1 MHMPTVDT
9 FFSPE
14 TTVPAAA
21 WPGPAS
27 GPLAPAAAD
36 KPVERRPSGRW
47 PVGFRLSVVMPVF
60 NERRTIDEI
69 VSRVLALDVPKEL
82 LIVDDGSS
90 DGTREQL
97 AAWAGHADVRIIL
110 HPKNQGKGAALRTGL
125 AAAQGQV
132 IAIQDADL
140 EYDPSQLLSLVEP
153 IILGEADVVF
163 GSRFLNGRPAG
174 QLRRHRWA
182 NTLLTSLSN
191 WLTGLSLTDME
202 TGHKLFRREAVAGLQ
217 IEQDRFGVEPELTAK
232 LARRGCRV
240 LELPIAYKGRNFA
253 EGKKIR
259 FRDALDA
266 VGCILRYWWTA
277 PPQ

>member
-1 MHMPTVDT
+1 MAMVDT
-9 FFSPE
+9 FNWPE
-14 TTVPAAA
+14 TTAPAAV
-21 WPGPAS
+21 WTAS
-27 GPLAPAAAD
+27 APERPAPAAAGM
-36 KPVERRPSGRW
+36 PVESHPLGRW
-47 PVGFRLSVVMPVF
+47 PPGFRLSVVMPVF

-69 VSRVLALDVPKEL
+69 VARVLALDVPKQL

-97 AAWAGHADVRIIL
+97 AAWGRHADVRVIL
-110 HPKNQGKGAALRTGL
+110 HANNQGKGAALRTGL
-125 AAAQGQV
+125 AAADGTV

-140 EYDPSQLLSLVEP
+140 EYDPAQLLSLVEP

-163 GSRFLNGRPAG
+163 GSRFLHGRPPG

-182 NTLLTSLSN
+182 NALLTGLSN

-202 TGHKLFRREAVAGLQ
+202 TGHKLFRREAIAGLT

-240 LELPIAYKGRNFA
+240 LELPITYVGRNFA
-253 EGKKIR
+253 QGKKIR

-266 VGCILRYWWTA
+266 VGCIVRYGWLA
-277 PPQ
+277 RRQ